1 MADRSV
7 PESGKNRV
15 ALGEFDQAVEARPR
29 PQRRRFSARQT
40 TQGKALT
47 GKEQSCPGAIG
58 QFAGYAFGPSPP
70 RINSCRPDGTSLQRK
85 QDQAMGRSSCDTSRP
100 RPPAIVPV
108 SLCVPRRR
116 DSGIPKN
123 LRPDRT
129 AQTPEDPLGSQTHAG
144 PASPRSV
151 ALEQSA
157 GPYAPHPTST
167 RCCCAVERTRPLSP
181 LGNRWKTTPWSCS

>member
-29 PQRRRFSARQT
+29 LQRRRFPARQT

-47 GKEQSCPGAIG
+47 GKEQSCPDAIG
-58 QFAGYAFGPSPP
+58 QIAGYAFGPSLP
-70 RINSCRPDGTSLQRK
+70 RINSCRPDGTSLQRQ
-85 QDQAMGRSSCDTSRP
+85 QDQAMGRSSCDTSHP

-108 SLCVPRRR
+108 SLCVPDRRR
-116 DSGIPKN
+116 DSGTPRD

-129 AQTPEDPLGSQTHAG
+129 AQSPEDPQASQTHAA
-144 PASPRSV
+144 PTSPRSV
-151 ALEQSA
+151 ALEQTA
-157 GPYAPHPTST
+157 GP
-167 RCCCAVERTRPLSP
+167 CADILHRLDVAALWREP
-181 LGNRWKTTPWSCS
+181 GH

>member
-29 PQRRRFSARQT
+29 LQRRRFPARQT

-47 GKEQSCPGAIG
+47 GKEQSCPDAIG
-58 QFAGYAFGPSPP
+58 QIAGYAFGPSLP
-70 RINSCRPDGTSLQRK
+70 RINSCRPDGTSLQRQ

-108 SLCVPRRR
+108 SLCVPDRRR
-116 DSGIPKN
+116 DSGTPGIFVQIVQLN
-123 LRPDRT
+123 LRRIRKHLKP
-129 AQTPEDPLGSQTHAG
+129 TPRRLPL
-144 PASPRSV
+144 V
-151 ALEQSA
+151 ALLSSSQLA
-157 GPYAPHPTST
+157 RVPTSYIESMLL
-167 RCCCAVERTRPLSP
+167 RCGENPAIESAS
-181 LGNRWKTTPWSCS
+181 RWKTTPWSCS